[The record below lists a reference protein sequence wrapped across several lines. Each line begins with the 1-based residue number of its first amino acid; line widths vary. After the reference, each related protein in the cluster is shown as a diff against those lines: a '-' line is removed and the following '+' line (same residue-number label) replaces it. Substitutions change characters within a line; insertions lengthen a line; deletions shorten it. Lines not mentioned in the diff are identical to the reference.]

1 MKKIIALL
9 AMSILLASCGNT
21 ETMVEEETENTV
33 MEETQAPAEEVLT
46 EDEINTAIEE
56 LFNDIAE

>member
-21 ETMVEEETENTV
+21 EPMVEEEAEDTV
-33 MEETQAPAEEVLT
+33 MKETQAPTEEVLT

-56 LFNDIAE
+56 LFNDVAE